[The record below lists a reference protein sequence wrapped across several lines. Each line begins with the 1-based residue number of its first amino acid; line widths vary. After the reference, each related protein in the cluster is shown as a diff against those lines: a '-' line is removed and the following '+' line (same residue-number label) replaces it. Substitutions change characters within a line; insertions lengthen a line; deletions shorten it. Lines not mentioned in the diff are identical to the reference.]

1 MPWLSDIIDIF
12 FPKISLWDQTQGEY
26 LSKNDK
32 KTLKS
37 HPEMCPASHFH
48 STDFKTLPP
57 YRKDF
62 VCEWVHIGFI
72 YTEYLKKLII
82 KLKYDH
88 RYDIATFLAQRL
100 RLSIQSNQTLMKH
113 IKKYPT
119 YITHVPSHRRRKR
132 FFRWY
137 NQSEMLA
144 RSLAKELDLMHTD
157 IYHKKRH
164 TSSQTKLKRAQRL
177 KNLQWV
183 FVLKDKNIPINACII
198 IVDDIITTGSTLNQ
212 LAKTAKKQ
220 LPKSHIWWAVLG
232 RHHW

>member
-1 MPWLSDIIDIF
+1 MSWLSDIIDIL
-12 FPKISLWDQTQGEY
+12 FPKISIWDHTEWSY
-26 LSKNDK
+26 LSKKDK

-37 HPEMCPASHFH
+37 HPEICPASHFH
-48 STDFKTLPP
+48 STDFKTLAP

-62 VCEWVHIGFI
+62 ACEGVHIGFI

-88 RYDIATFLAQRL
+88 RYDIAIFLAQRL
-100 RLSIQSNQTLMKH
+100 ALSIQSNQALMRQ

-137 NQSEMLA
+137 NQSEILA
-144 RSLAKELDLMHTD
+144 KALAKELDIPHVDLYD
-157 IYHKKRH
+157 KIRH
-164 TSSQTKLKRAQRL
+164 TPSQTKLKRAQRL

-183 FVLKDKNIPINACII
+183 FVLKDTNIPINACII
-198 IVDDIITTGSTLNQ
+198 IVDDIITTGSTINQ

-220 LPKSHIWWAVLG
+220 FPKSHIRWAVLG